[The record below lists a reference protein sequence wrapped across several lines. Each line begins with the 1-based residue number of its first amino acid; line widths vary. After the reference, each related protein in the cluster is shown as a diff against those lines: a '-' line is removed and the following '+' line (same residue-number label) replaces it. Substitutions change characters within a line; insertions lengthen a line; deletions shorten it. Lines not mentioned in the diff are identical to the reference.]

1 MMLFRLALSVFSP
14 LFRPSVVR
22 SFVCLFVSLFELLAL
37 RGGSM
42 PFLFLHPI
50 TTFSVSLLCARLHQT
65 LASNQRPIAP
75 VTLLALLFQFSFPR
89 SDGSL
94 CTRCASQKS
103 LRVPLRCWNEGNNTL
118 SHPRRADVRRR
129 HVFPPWSNAS
139 CRYQFF
145 ALLRFALFSLLFA
158 EKVEATVRLTR
169 RGLLFVFLC
178 GRTCVACVVYVSY
191 FSDRTPLPSTPAAA
205 RRPSQ
210 C

>member
-94 CTRCASQKS
+94 CTRCTSHNVATSSPSLLERRKQHTVSPAS
-103 LRVPLRCWNEGNNTL
+103 
-118 SHPRRADVRRR
+118 RRR
-129 HVFPPWSNAS
+129 KEAS
-139 CRYQFF
+139 
-145 ALLRFALFSLLFA
+145 RFSPL
-158 EKVEATVRLTR
+158 EQRLMP
-169 RGLLFVFLC
+169 LSVFLHFFVSRSSLFFLRRKLKRQC
-178 GRTCVACVVYVSY
+178 DSRGAGYFLFFSVVGHV
-191 FSDRTPLPSTPAAA
+191 
-205 RRPSQ
+205 
-210 C
+210 

>member
-1 MMLFRLALSVFSP
+1 MGAQCRFSFFTQSRLSPFHCFVRGSTKLLHQISDPLLRSHFWHYFSN
-14 LFRPSVVR
+14 
-22 SFVCLFVSLFELLAL
+22 
-37 RGGSM
+37 
-42 PFLFLHPI
+42 FLFHGA
-50 TTFSVSLLCARLHQT
+50 TDRCARG
-65 LASNQRPIAP
+65 AP
-75 VTLLALLFQFSFPR
+75 ATM
-89 SDGSL
+89 
-94 CTRCASQKS
+94 S